1 MICDKHSMA
10 FIRGQS
16 PRYLSELQI
25 KLLYIILNATGESK
39 LLKSRKMSQ
48 VINLMEFR
56 KCIKWDVGNLISYNE
71 KWHKTYRSQLTTSP
85 INNEKIPDISYL
97 ETCSD

>member
-1 MICDKHSMA
+1 MISLLNLKLPKINIGVSFAVNGDMMCDKHSMA

-39 LLKSRKMSQ
+39 LLKSRTMFQ

-56 KCIKWDVGNLISYNE
+56 KCIK
-71 KWHKTYRSQLTTSP
+71 
-85 INNEKIPDISYL
+85 
-97 ETCSD
+97 